1 MTNGFDG
8 LGLYLH
14 LPSRRRVFYG
24 WFVVAGAFL
33 LMTAAFGCAYSFTT
47 FFDSLQSEF
56 GATRAETSLIFSI
69 ATAAFF
75 GLGMISGPLSD
86 SVGPRAVTGFGV
98 VVLAAGLVLAAFS
111 GTLWQ
116 LLLAIGV
123 GLGIGV
129 GFIYVPAVAA
139 VQPWFDRRRGIA
151 SGLAVTGIGV
161 GTLVVPPIAADLIE
175 WGGWRVTYLAL
186 AVMVLLCG
194 LSAATLMENRPAR
207 RGLLPDGGRRPEP
220 DAPADGDAAG
230 PASPPLPPIDL
241 TVREAIRTGPY
252 WLMYLAAF
260 LLSVGLF
267 IPYVHIVPA
276 VQDLGFSKDL
286 GIRVLQ
292 MIAIGSIAGRFL
304 IGFAADIVGRRVG
317 FAAAYFSTG
326 LSFLVWL
333 FAVEPWQLYLFAL
346 MFGTGYGA
354 FVALSPAM
362 AADYFG
368 GRRISSILGWL
379 YSSVTFAVLFGPPLA
394 GLAYDLLESYRLPL
408 IGAAIASGFG
418 AVMILLLPDPAR
430 WRAAR
435 AAAPPPLAIADN
447 RVPAAPL
454 AALFGDSGPDGG
466 ELVRGRF
473 TG

>member
-1 MTNGFDG
+1 MTTGFEG
-8 LGLYLH
+8 LGLYLRM
-14 LPSRRRVFYG
+14 PSPGRIFHG
-24 WFVVAGAFL
+24 WLVVGGAFL
-33 LMTAAFGCAYSFTT
+33 LMTTAFGCAYSFTT

-98 VVLAAGLVLAAFS
+98 LVLTAGLVLAAFS
-111 GTLWQ
+111 GSLWQ
-116 LLLAIGV
+116 LLLAVGI
-123 GLGIGV
+123 GLGLGV

-139 VQPWFDRRRGIA
+139 VQPWFDRRRGLA

-161 GTLVVPPIAADLIE
+161 GTLVVPPIAADLID
-175 WGGWRVTYLAL
+175 WGGWRVTYLVLAAIAL
-186 AVMVLLCG
+186 FLGLL
-194 LSAATLMENRPAR
+194 AATVMENRPDR
-207 RGLLPDGGRRPEP
+207 RGLLPDGGPRTFRRPAE
-220 DAPADGDAAG
+220 PADDSATAV
-230 PASPPLPPIDL
+230 PALPPIDL

-252 WLMYLAAF
+252 WLMYMAAF

-276 VQDLGFSKDL
+276 VQDLGFDKDT
-286 GIRVLQ
+286 GVRVLQ

-304 IGFAADIVGRRVG
+304 IGFVADIVGRRVG
-317 FAAAYFSTG
+317 FAAAYVSTG

-333 FAVEPWQLYLFAL
+333 FAGTPWQLYLFAI

-379 YSSVTFAVLFGPPLA
+379 YSSVTCAVLLGPPLA
-394 GLAYDLLESYRLPL
+394 GLAYDILESYRLPL
-408 IGAAIASGFG
+408 IGAALASAFG
-418 AVMILLLPDPAR
+418 AVMILWLPDPAQ

-435 AAAPPPLAIADN
+435 AAGAHPVA
-447 RVPAAPL
+447 
-454 AALFGDSGPDGG
+454 PDGPVDEPEG
-466 ELVRGRF
+466 PAFSDGIELARGRF
-473 TG
+473 SG